1 MKSNFAERLS
11 ELMDEANL
19 NALQLTTIIGCGNSA
34 INRYKRGELPSLNM
48 LVRFADYFQCTTD
61 FLLGLTD
68 ESTAKTFLP
77 IPPFSERLPFLLEHF
92 EISAYKLQ
100 KITGIGETTMRDWKK
115 DITSPAVDSII
126 RIAEKL
132 ECSVEFVIGRTNWE

>member
-1 MKSNFAERLS
+1 MKLNFAERLS

-19 NALQLTTIIGCGNSA
+19 TTSKLTANIGCGKNA
-34 INRYKRGELPSLNM
+34 INLYKKGELPSLSI
-48 LVRFADYFQCTTD
+48 LLRLADYFQCTTD

-77 IPPFSERLPFLLEHF
+77 VPPFSERLPFLLQHF
-92 EISAYKLQ
+92 GISAYKLQ
-100 KITGIGETTMRDWKK
+100 KMTGIAEKTISDWKK
-115 DITSPAVDSII
+115 GVNGPALDSVI